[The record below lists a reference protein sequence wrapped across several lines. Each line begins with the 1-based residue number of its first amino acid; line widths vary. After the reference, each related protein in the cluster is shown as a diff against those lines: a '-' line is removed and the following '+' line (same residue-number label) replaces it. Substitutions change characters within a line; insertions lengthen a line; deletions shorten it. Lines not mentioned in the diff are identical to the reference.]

1 MPGAG
6 FGIVLCFYARLKFWS
21 PSSSPCAAAQSV
33 SFDLPRCSRSNCK
46 LCTCNPSFRELSCC
60 TRFKRVPVPIVL
72 WVRHRHRL
80 PHPLPAFFIVDTDG
94 YPGRLD
100 GCTAKSAQIPIHIM
114 AHPHSSLVAKV
125 ISCTGVQT
133 HYHWVLRVIIADPC
147 RRCTSTITGTCSWFS
162 FLALLALPLLYIP
175 IVWSSTP
182 AACVLALLLLR
193 STRSFA
199 PRAPCL
205 DQSQF

>member
-1 MPGAG
+1 MHLQPLVS
-6 FGIVLCFYARLKFWS
+6 GIVLLYTFQESTGTDRPLGEAS
-21 PSSSPCAAAQSV
+21 PPASTSPASLLHCG
-33 SFDLPRCSRSNCK
+33 
-46 LCTCNPSFRELSCC
+46 
-60 TRFKRVPVPIVL
+60 
-72 WVRHRHRL
+72 HRW
-80 PHPLPAFFIVDTDG
+80 I
-94 YPGRLD
+94 PGRLD

-133 HYHWVLRVIIADPC
+133 HYYWVLRVIIADPC
-147 RRCTSTITGTCSWFS
+147 RRCTSTITGTCSWIS

-175 IVWSSTP
+175 VVWSSTP

-193 STRSFA
+193 STRGFA
-199 PRAPCL
+199 LRAPCL